1 MGLLAGRKREYQ
13 RADLPYYAVDF
24 PPPVDRDV
32 IPHSDGPGVKR
43 LSTIATRRSMHCR
56 RAVYQNFKV
65 FPLSIEAV
73 QHLRSCMGFWV
84 SLPPHLC
91 VGFRTL
97 GIFNAPKRMHLGNIP
112 TSYKTWHAMSL
123 LSNGCTLGA
132 SLQST
137 HLQLKKGIV
146 LSCTDH
152 PG

>member
-32 IPHSDGPGVKR
+32 IPHSDGPGVKQ

-112 TSYKTWHAMSL
+112 TIHTFAI
-123 LSNGCTLGA
+123 
-132 SLQST
+132 
-137 HLQLKKGIV
+137 KKGACSLALTIQARAKQEDDSPIRAF
-146 LSCTDH
+146 LSE
-152 PG
+152 